1 MVKDPTFHTTVQ
13 KRWAVIYP
21 HLQLVS
27 AQIREYGRTLKT
39 SFEVDSEMW
48 PTTKNA
54 IQKHKSGFSDWSG
67 DENINNWDELIK
79 NFVTV
84 YEARL
89 EGMNTL
95 ITSGNFVK

>member
-1 MVKDPTFHTTVQ
+1 MAF
-13 KRWAVIYP
+13 
-21 HLQLVS
+21 LVVGHILLS
-27 AQIREYGRTLKT
+27 T
-39 SFEVDSEMW
+39 SNEVFKVLPYSRICAL
-48 PTTKNA
+48 TTKNA

-67 DENINNWDELIK
+67 DENINNWDVLIE

-95 ITSGNFVK
+95 ITSGNFIK